1 MNDRSLSHSPLQLL
15 LPLLFVLVLLPLAA
29 CQTSPVTEGTDDN
42 ASRSLLIDGYRV
54 PIFATA
60 DEQLTYARFSFDEP
74 PEKSA
79 ALKALETVHPN
90 ARQHAALAAL
100 ELAFLELGDD
110 YRLANANQ
118 CSLAKKRYL
127 KLLEDYSDLPAIS
140 AKALW
145 YLGWISSDLE
155 HDEQLGMAY
164 YRRLIAAYP
173 DEILSFLSPAPWL
186 TIGPAVPDAVPPSA
200 YPKSALTWAG
210 IAHLEIIRNGSDRD
224 QAWQSF
230 TAIQHMGAGD
240 LFAAQAL
247 KILVEKHGFEP
258 RSEQLARA
266 YLDNPG
272 ADAALKNDLHL
283 ALSSYRRT
291 LEPGGGPQ

>member
-1 MNDRSLSHSPLQLL
+1 MNDRSFSHSPLQPL
-15 LPLLFVLVLLPLAA
+15 LPLLFLLVLLPLAA
-29 CQTSPVTEGTDDN
+29 CQTSPVAEGTDDN
-42 ASRSLLIDGYRV
+42 ASRSLLVDGYRV

-60 DEQLTYARFSFDEP
+60 DEQLTYARSSFDET

-79 ALKALETVHPN
+79 ALKALESIHPH
-90 ARQHAALAAL
+90 ARHHAALAAL

-118 CSLAKKRYL
+118 CSLAKKHYL
-127 KLLEDYSDLPAIS
+127 DLLEKYSDLPAIA

-164 YRRLIAAYP
+164 YRRLIATYP

-186 TIGPAVPDAVPPSA
+186 TIGPAAPDAAPRTA

-210 IAHLEIIRNGSDRD
+210 IAHLEIIRNSSDRD

-230 TAIQHMGAGD
+230 TAIQQTGPGD
-240 LFAAQAL
+240 LFVAQAL
-247 KILVEKHGFEP
+247 KILVERHGFEP
-258 RSEQLARA
+258 RSEELARA
-266 YLDNPG
+266 YLENPG
-272 ADAALKNDLHL
+272 ADAALKSDLHL

-291 LEPGGGPQ
+291 MEPGGGLQ

>member
-1 MNDRSLSHSPLQLL
+1 
-15 LPLLFVLVLLPLAA
+15 LPLLFFFVLLPLAA
-29 CQTSPVTEGTDDN
+29 CQTSPVTEHTDDD
-42 ASRSLLIDGYRV
+42 ASRSLLSDGYRV

-60 DEQLTYARFSFDEP
+60 EEQLTYARSSFDET

-79 ALKALETVHPN
+79 ALKALGTIHPQD
-90 ARQHAALAAL
+90 RHHAALAAL

-118 CSLAKKRYL
+118 CSLAKKHYL
-127 KLLEDYSDLPAIS
+127 ALLEHYSDLPAIA

-155 HDEQLGMAY
+155 HDTQLGMAY
-164 YRRLIAAYP
+164 HRRLIATYP

-186 TIGPAVPDAVPPSA
+186 TIGPAVPDATPPSA

-210 IAHLEIIRNGSDRD
+210 IAHLEIIRNSTDRD

-230 TAIQHMGAGD
+230 TAIQQMAAGD
-240 LFAAQAL
+240 LFVAQAL
-247 KILVEKHGFEP
+247 KVLVERHGFEP

-266 YLDNPG
+266 YLDNSG

-291 LEPGGGPQ
+291 MEDAGESR